1 MNAVW
6 EILRSFA
13 RYSALEIG
21 GTVLVCPTWANFRK
35 VSNLPSLSV
44 YRERFPMKNNRIYV
58 LVGIIVLGVGFLAA
72 PAQSREQDSTL
83 GNDILESV
91 SNLFLPIVYNG
102 GGSTPATTATPTFVP
117 TAPTDTPTA
126 TAMPTGISTATA
138 TPTASHTATATQTPT
153 GTATPI
159 GTATPTSTAPLTPI
173 PTSIPFPDLTFS
185 CAAEPTTNNS
195 RLLKITVQPVSP
207 APAAASFTWE
217 PTQLAGPIDNILQ
230 PGPFQLVNIFTGQS
244 SATSPGALTKCDTQ
258 NTCTV
263 TYTLTET
270 NVTRY
275 LGATVTCQF

>member
-1 MNAVW
+1 
-6 EILRSFA
+6 
-13 RYSALEIG
+13 
-21 GTVLVCPTWANFRK
+21 
-35 VSNLPSLSV
+35 
-44 YRERFPMKNNRIYV
+44 MKNKKIYL
-58 LVGIIVLGVGFLAA
+58 LVGLIVLGVGFLAA
-72 PAQSREQDSTL
+72 PAQSKEEDSTL
-83 GNDILESV
+83 GNDILLSV

-117 TAPTDTPTA
+117 TAPTATLTA
-126 TAMPTGISTATA
+126 TATPTVISTATA
-138 TPTASHTATATQTPT
+138 TTPVVTPTASHTATATQTPT
-153 GTATPI
+153 GTATP
-159 GTATPTSTAPLTPI
+159 TSTAHSTPI

-185 CAAEPTTNNS
+185 CAAEPATNQS

-217 PTQLAGPIDNILQ
+217 PTQLAGPINDILQ

-258 NTCTV
+258 GACTV

-275 LGATVTCQF
+275 LGATVACQF